1 MSNTVAG
8 RRKFDN
14 SQECIAKKRQRRRHA
29 NENTLEQNASIGEHT
44 HRATNCIPPAEVAL
58 NLAVG
63 HFERKGEVGP
73 GVGGGVSNEE
83 RERVFEYQTVFE
95 VRHDVEPVALLCP

>member
-1 MSNTVAG
+1 MCLTRLPEGV
-8 RRKFDN
+8 N
-14 SQECIAKKRQRRRHA
+14 STIPRNALRKKRQRRRHA

-63 HFERKGEVGP
+63 HFERK
-73 GVGGGVSNEE
+73 
-83 RERVFEYQTVFE
+83 
-95 VRHDVEPVALLCP
+95 